1 EIGRVADSFNKML
14 EEIQDRDERLL
25 NYHEELECIVDE
37 RTRQLKDAK
46 EQAETANAAKSRFL
60 AAMSHEIR
68 TPMNGISGMASV
80 LQDTEL
86 TSEQL
91 KYVQIIK
98 MSSANLIAIINDVLD
113 FSKIE
118 AQKMELEAICFDIRS
133 VIEDVAETLAIKAQ
147 EKKLEFVCRIAPELA
162 SSVIGDPNR
171 LRQVLLNLANNS
183 VKFTD
188 KGEIA
193 ITATPISSTNDEIQV
208 RFDVTDTGIGI
219 PPEKQELLFNAFEQV
234 DNSVSRKYGGTGLGL
249 AISRSL
255 IQLMGGSISLESRPG
270 SGSTFSFSLAFK
282 KFITGESSEE
292 TMLNKLHNRHVL
304 IVDDHENARNAM
316 IEMLHPWKI
325 RYEEAVSAE
334 DAINLMKKA
343 VKAKDPFDIVI
354 IDYELPEVNGHI
366 FARKVNST
374 PELKNSCLVLMTT
387 IPDRKQVETLAIS
400 GFSAYLLKPV
410 KKDDLKDCLISL
422 LTQTRPKTRKMKN
435 PANEATAESIS
446 PNCSTPAR
454 ILLAEDNLT
463 NQQVAIIILNKLGYQ
478 VDCVANG
485 QEAVDSLLQ
494 KTYDLV
500 FMDVQM
506 PVLDGFSATREIRLM
521 ARHKDLP
528 IIAMTAHALP
538 EYRNDCI
545 KCGMNDFITKPI
557 DPKKV
562 KAVLESW
569 LEKNETASATETI
582 LPPSEIVDIKSQVFD
597 LDSLLAKLYGD
608 RNTVKLIIKTF
619 IEDMAI
625 QIAQMKLLIEK
636 NEFEQARSIAHK
648 IKGAS
653 ANVCAG
659 QMSKTAMIIQNL
671 LPLKQPEE
679 FKKYSE
685 ILQQNFIDFKN
696 SIEPDIFSISA

>member
-1 EIGRVADSFNKML
+1 
-14 EEIQDRDERLL
+14 
-25 NYHEELECIVDE
+25 
-37 RTRQLKDAK
+37 
-46 EQAETANAAKSRFL
+46 
-60 AAMSHEIR
+60 
-68 TPMNGISGMASV
+68 
-80 LQDTEL
+80 
-86 TSEQL
+86 
-91 KYVQIIK
+91 
-98 MSSANLIAIINDVLD
+98 
-113 FSKIE
+113 
-118 AQKMELEAICFDIRS
+118 
-133 VIEDVAETLAIKAQ
+133 
-147 EKKLEFVCRIAPELA
+147 
-162 SSVIGDPNR
+162 
-171 LRQVLLNLANNS
+171 
-183 VKFTD
+183 
-188 KGEIA
+188 
-193 ITATPISSTNDEIQV
+193 
-208 RFDVTDTGIGI
+208 I
-219 PPEKQELLFNAFEQV
+219 PPEKQELLFNAFEQI

-282 KFITGESSEE
+282 KFIAGISPEE
-292 TMLNKLHNRHVL
+292 TILNKLQNRHIL
-304 IVDDHENARNAM
+304 IVDSHENTRNAM
-316 IEMLHPWKI
+316 IEMLHLWKI
-325 RYEEAVSAE
+325 RYEEAVSAD
-334 DAINLMKKA
+334 DAINLMIKA
-343 VKAKDPFDIVI
+343 SKARDPFDIVI
-354 IDYELPEVNGHI
+354 IDYELPEVDGHL

-374 PELKNSCLVLMTT
+374 PELKNSSLVLMTT

-422 LTQTRPKTRKMKN
+422 LTQTHPQARKTHKQE
-435 PANEATAESIS
+435 NETIESVS
-446 PNCSTPAR
+446 PNGSPRAK

-463 NQQVAIIILNKLGYQ
+463 NQQVAMIILNKLGYQ

-506 PVLDGFSATREIRLM
+506 PILDGFSATREIRGM

-562 KAVLESW
+562 KAVLDSW
-569 LEKNETASATETI
+569 LGKTETTAAIEKI
-582 LPPSEIVDIKSQVFD
+582 LPGSEIIDIKLQIFD

-608 RNTVKLIIKTF
+608 KTTVKLIIKTF

-636 NEFEQARSIAHK
+636 NDFEQARSIAHK

-679 FKKYSE
+679 FKKYAE
-685 ILQQNFIDFKN
+685 ILQQNFIDFKK
-696 SIEPDIFSISA
+696 SIEPEILNTSA